1 MKALVVYASWFGY
14 NRAIAKTIAE
24 DLTQR
29 GITVACAPISKVE
42 PSEVAGFDM
51 LVLGTYTHLGHAGK
65 RMHDFCDAIPQRWLD
80 RVAVAVF
87 GTQLEDAHQRG
98 DPSGVDDL
106 LTALAARGRE
116 VVTRPLRFIIPQYA
130 ALRRWTQFTPQEV
143 AQIQTFTDEL
153 YEVSERALVV

>member
-14 NRAIAKTIAE
+14 NRAIAKAITD

-42 PSEVAGFDM
+42 PSEVAGFDI
-51 LVLGTYTHLGHAGK
+51 LVLGTYTHLGHASK
-65 RMHDFCDAIPQRWLD
+65 RMCDFCAAIPQRWLD

-98 DPSGVDDL
+98 EPGGVDAL
-106 LTALAARGRE
+106 LNCLAARGCQ
-116 VVTRPLRFIIPQYA
+116 VATQPLRWIIPQHA
-130 ALRRWTQFTPQEV
+130 ALRRWSQFTPQEV
-143 AQIQTFTDEL
+143 TQIQMFTNDL
-153 YEVSERALVV
+153 YAIGEHALLV